1 VSWSL
6 ALTRPQTEFAVSRA
20 IERWWP
26 EQKHIVFRIRKRI
39 VCRGKVI
46 EVERPAWPRYLFL
59 HEIGSIWVEL
69 RERISGLADL
79 VRQGSQVAILPDGV
93 VNSLLAVS
101 NDLIIPTP
109 DVAHP
114 RFHYGD
120 RVIIHSEKVALDRQ
134 VAIFQRLVTESQ
146 ALVEIDWFGRPV
158 PVQLDERNLLPFVEV
173 KPREAPRR
181 KKRHRRNRRK
191 RSDASGSLVTING

>member
-26 EQKHIVFRIRKRI
+26 EQKHIVFRVRKRI
-39 VCRGKVI
+39 VCHGKVI

-59 HEIGSIWVEL
+59 HEIAGVWAEL
-69 RERISGLADL
+69 RERISAITDF
-79 VRQGSQVAILPDGV
+79 VRNGPAIAVLPDPV
-93 VNSLLAVS
+93 ITSLLAIS

-114 RFHYGD
+114 RFHCGD

-134 VAIFQRLVTESQ
+134 VAIFQHLVSETQ

-173 KPREAPRR
+173 KPKEAPRR

>member
-20 IERWWP
+20 IQRWWP
-26 EQKHIVFRIRKRI
+26 EQKHIVFRVRKRI
-39 VCRGKVI
+39 VCRGKVR

-59 HEIGSIWVEL
+59 HEVAGIWGEL
-69 RERISGLADL
+69 RGRISAISDF
-79 VRQGSQVAILPDGV
+79 VREGQRIALLPDPV
-93 VNSLLAVS
+93 VTSLLAASS
-101 NDLIIPTP
+101 NGVLPSPDLPN
-109 DVAHP
+109 P
-114 RFHYGD
+114 RFRFGD
-120 RVIIHSEKVALDRQ
+120 Q
-134 VAIFQRLVTESQ
+134 VV
-146 ALVEIDWFGRPV
+146 V
-158 PVQLDERNLLPFVEV
+158 RNLPGLPQATFQQFIDEDTAIVLLPWLGAERPATVCERDLMPFVEV